1 VPIAKDYDFTFG
13 VLHSRIH
20 EAWARRVG
28 TQLRER
34 ESGSATHPVP
44 LSAPRSFLSPQSFD
58 LLFPIE

>member
-34 ESGSATHPVP
+34 ESGSANPVP

>member
-1 VPIAKDYDFTFG
+1 VPIAKDDDFTFG

-34 ESGSATHPVP
+34 ESGFRYTPGTTFRPPP
-44 LSAPRSFLSPQSFD
+44 L
-58 LLFPIE
+58 PIPSCV